1 MPKTIVDII
10 EDVKQQEL
18 EYGIK
23 EYSVYNNEKNYYNPI
38 PAVSYTHLCL
48 YLPKD
53 RTQPPFLK
61 SSVGISHSEDG

>member
-1 MPKTIVDII
+1 MLKSIVDII

-38 PAVSYTHLCL
+38 LEFFNDHDAE
-48 YLPKD
+48 
-53 RTQPPFLK
+53 F
-61 SSVGISHSEDG
+61 